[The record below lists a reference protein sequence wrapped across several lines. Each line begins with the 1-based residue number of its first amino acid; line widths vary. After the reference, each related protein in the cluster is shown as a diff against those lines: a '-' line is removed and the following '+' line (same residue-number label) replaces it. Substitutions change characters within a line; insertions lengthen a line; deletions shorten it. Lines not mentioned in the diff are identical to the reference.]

1 MGLFDAIVGA
11 INSPDQQASPD
22 QLGSILGAVQQ
33 LSGSRNL
40 DANTTQAMISLVGGF
55 VRSALQEKSQAGG
68 EAQAQAIVNQF
79 GGTQP
84 SPAAV
89 QSLFSPQQQQ
99 QVAQATSQGTGLNL
113 ETVQTLLPVVVPI
126 ILNLLKTGAPTQ
138 SAQGSNPVLHSFL
151 DTNGDG
157 SFDVGDALNLAGRF
171 MQR

>member
-11 INSPDQQASPD
+11 LDSPNQQASPD

-40 DANTTQAMISLVGGF
+40 DANTTQSMLSMVGGF
-55 VRSALQEKSQAGG
+55 VRSSLQEKRQMGG
-68 EAQAQAIVNQF
+68 EAQAQALVNQF

-84 SPAAV
+84 NPAAV
-89 QSLFSPQQQQ
+89 QSLFTPQQQQ

-113 ETVQTLLPVVVPI
+113 ETVQALLPVVVPI
-126 ILNLLKTGAPTQ
+126 ILNLLKTGSSTQ
-138 SAQGSNPVLHSFL
+138 SAQGPNPVLHSFL
-151 DTNGDG
+151 DMNGDG